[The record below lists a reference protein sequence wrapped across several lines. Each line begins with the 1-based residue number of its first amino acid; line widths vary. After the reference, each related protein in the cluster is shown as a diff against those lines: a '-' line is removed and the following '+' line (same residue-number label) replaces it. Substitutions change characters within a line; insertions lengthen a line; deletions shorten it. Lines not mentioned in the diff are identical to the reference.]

1 MFDDL
6 NVEFGISHR
15 IGLSR
20 QDGQGRIDLSR
31 KNGQGRIDLWSFGLG
46 IPRRCW
52 GWLEIP

>member
-6 NVEFGISHR
+6 NVEFGTDHR

-20 QDGQGRIDLSR
+20 KDGQGRIDLSR
-31 KNGQGRIDLWSFGLG
+31 KDGRGRIDLWSFGLG
-46 IPRRCW
+46 IPHRCW